1 MVTLLVSSHWYSGRE
16 SKECYEA
23 SITCLDFSIQSFL
36 PGLFFSLPFLF
47 CSMTKTMPPFLKCH
61 STLFKVRIPTPSCTR
76 DKKDETIKKNWE
88 LESSSKFKVYFSF
101 FGEFQSSSAT
111 CHLEW
116 LWGFCANGN
125 MSYDVNA
132 IKPVPPLRQMKC
144 HSSNECTVL
153 TDKAVQAA
161 AGQRRTDYD
170 DLGNTASAATSKA
183 SLTHNSVVSSVNHI
197 KIQKLS
203 RHGLLYYAY
212 VA

>member
-1 MVTLLVSSHWYSGRE
+1 
-16 SKECYEA
+16 
-23 SITCLDFSIQSFL
+23 
-36 PGLFFSLPFLF
+36 
-47 CSMTKTMPPFLKCH
+47 
-61 STLFKVRIPTPSCTR
+61 
-76 DKKDETIKKNWE
+76 
-88 LESSSKFKVYFSF
+88 
-101 FGEFQSSSAT
+101 
-111 CHLEW
+111 
-116 LWGFCANGN
+116 

-203 RHGLLYYAY
+203 RHELLYYAY